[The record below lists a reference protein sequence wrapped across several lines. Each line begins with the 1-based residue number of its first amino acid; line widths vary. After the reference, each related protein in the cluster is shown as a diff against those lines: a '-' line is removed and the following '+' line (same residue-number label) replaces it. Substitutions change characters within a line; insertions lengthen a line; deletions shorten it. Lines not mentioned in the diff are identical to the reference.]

1 MRSPLRKSKVSKS
14 HSSSES
20 YTLRHTPTLTL
31 LGRCPRTQLLF
42 IKVTQI
48 IPDERRIVMSKYKQI
63 KVNVTEDVHTKLVQI
78 SKKHNI
84 TLAELFRISVHTEIE
99 NAPSPRKV
107 KSKIIYKQTDPN
119 LLYEVNKIGVNINQI
134 ARHLNSGKDDLKLQ
148 TLYRIYEKV
157 MSL

>member
-1 MRSPLRKSKVSKS
+1 MGARLVSPTLRDGA
-14 HSSSES
+14 

-31 LGRCPRTQLLF
+31 LGLRPKTQLLF
-42 IKVTQI
+42 KKVTQI
-48 IPDERRIVMSKYKQI
+48 IPDERRIMMSKYKQI
-63 KVNVTEDVHTKLVQI
+63 KVNVTEDVHAKLLHIAQN
-78 SKKHNI
+78 HNI
-84 TLAELFRISVHTEIE
+84 TLAELFRVSVHTEIE

-148 TLYRIYEKV
+148 ALYSIYEKV